1 MSLEQRRRRG
11 KAPVDGVASPLEL
24 ERRCGSRLRQVR
36 RADLLL
42 GVHDVMYL
50 AEAEFGLRVS
60 FSRVGEIQLAVG
72 GPATECVDR
81 ATGEVVRVS

>member
-1 MSLEQRRRRG
+1 MYDRSFLGCLLILLLSWSLLG
-11 KAPVDGVASPLEL
+11 PSSDDAAFDAPASKRARDSTLEASP
-24 ERRCGSRLRQVR
+24 S
-36 RADLLL
+36 A
-42 GVHDVMYL
+42 
-50 AEAEFGLRVS
+50 ASA